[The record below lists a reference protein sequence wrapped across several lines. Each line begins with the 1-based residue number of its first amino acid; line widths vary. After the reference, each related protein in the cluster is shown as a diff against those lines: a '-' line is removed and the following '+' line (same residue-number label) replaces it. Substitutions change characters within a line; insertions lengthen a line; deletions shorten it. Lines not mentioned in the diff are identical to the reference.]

1 MADNVLKKQFHKKDV
16 SRLRNLVAG
25 KYGEKTTVGI
35 GYSKKYEAHNEG
47 DIWTEDGRQW
57 TIKNGVKQNITKLD
71 AIKEK
76 HILPLLC
83 PKCSKLM
90 ATHRDKPFYN
100 VHKMCLNCV
109 IDFEAKLRSEGKWE
123 EYEKTVHNN
132 EINGLIA
139 EFTAW
144 TYDNL
149 KTKNE
154 SYITENGDVERW
166 VGGVTKEQVEQNLQ
180 ESIKF
185 LEALK
190 K

>member
-1 MADNVLKKQFHKKDV
+1 MADNVLKKQFQNKDV

-35 GYSKKYEAHNEG
+35 GYNKKYETHNEG

-57 TIKNGVKQNITKLD
+57 TIKNGVKQNVTKLD
-71 AIKEK
+71 SLKEK

-90 ATHRDKPFYN
+90 AVHRDKPFYN
-100 VHKMCLNCV
+100 IHKMCLNCV
-109 IDFEAKLRSEGKWE
+109 IDHEAKIRAEGKWE
-123 EYEKTVHNN
+123 EYEKEIHNN
-132 EINGLIA
+132 EIDGLIR
-139 EFTAW
+139 EFTNW
-144 TYDNL
+144 TLDNL
-149 KTKNE
+149 KTSNQ

-166 VGGVTKEQVEQNLQ
+166 LGGVTNEQVEQNLQ

-185 LEALK
+185 LESLK

>member
-1 MADNVLKKQFHKKDV
+1 
-16 SRLRNLVAG
+16 
-25 KYGEKTTVGI
+25 
-35 GYSKKYEAHNEG
+35 
-47 DIWTEDGRQW
+47 
-57 TIKNGVKQNITKLD
+57 
-71 AIKEK
+71 
-76 HILPLLC
+76 
-83 PKCSKLM
+83 M

-100 VHKMCLNCV
+100 IHKMCLNCV
-109 IDFEAKLRSEGKWE
+109 VDHETKIKNEGKWE
-123 EYEKTVHNN
+123 EYEKTIHNN
-132 EINGLIA
+132 EIDNIIT
-139 EFTAW
+139 EFTTW

-166 VGGVTKEQVEQNLQ
+166 FGGVTKEQVEQNLQ